1 MSSNLSELPPDF
13 AAAVERSRHRLN
25 RLGSTILFVPTIGS
39 TNDLALTLAARGGY
53 EGAVVTAD
61 EQTSGRGRRGS
72 VWFSPPGSGLY
83 VSVVLAPGR
92 ARVDP
97 ARALALLTLAAGV
110 ALAEAVEAATG
121 LRTDIKWPNDLV
133 VSRRKLAGILA
144 EGAAAAASAAGDNDG
159 CIESVVLGYGVN
171 VSPMAYPPDLRDR
184 ATSLETELGRHV
196 DRSQLFVETLARMS
210 QRYDDLLE
218 GRFDAILDAW
228 RQRAPGTR
236 GARVTW
242 QAPEGPQTGVTAG
255 IDHLGALL
263 VRVGDRLERI
273 VAGELTWS

>member
-1 MSSNLSELPPDF
+1 LSSNLSDLPPDF
-13 AAAVERSRHRLN
+13 AAAVERSRPRLK
-25 RLGSTILFVPTIGS
+25 RLGSTILYVPTIGS

-61 EQTSGRGRRGS
+61 EQTSGRGRRGRT
-72 VWFSPPGSGLY
+72 WFSPPGSGLY

-97 ARALALLTLAAGV
+97 GRALALLTLAAGV
-110 ALAEAVEAATG
+110 ALSEAVEAATG

-133 VSRRKLAGILA
+133 ASRRKVAGILA
-144 EGAAAAASAAGDNDG
+144 EGAAAPSAAHGDNDG
-159 CIESVVLGYGVN
+159 SMDSVILGYGVN
-171 VSPMAYPPDLRDR
+171 VGPMAYPPDLRDR

-196 DRSQLFVETLARMS
+196 DRPELFVETLVRLS

-218 GRFDAILDAW
+218 GRFDVILDAW
-228 RQRAPGTR
+228 RRRAPATR
-236 GARVTW
+236 GARVRW
-242 QAPEGPQTGVTAG
+242 QATDGSQTGVTAG
-255 IDHLGALL
+255 IDNLGALL

-273 VAGELTWS
+273 VAGELTWL